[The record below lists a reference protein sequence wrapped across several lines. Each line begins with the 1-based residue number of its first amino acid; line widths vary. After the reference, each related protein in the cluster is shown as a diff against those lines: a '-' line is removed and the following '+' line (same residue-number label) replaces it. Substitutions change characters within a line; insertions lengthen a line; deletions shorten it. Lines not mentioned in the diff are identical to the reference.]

1 MDFKRVA
8 LAAVV
13 AWVVDAIYA
22 MVVWMGILGGEMA
35 RFPMVFRSEAD
46 INAYLPLMF
55 AGGLLGMFALV
66 YVYAKGYEGGSGA
79 AEGFRFG
86 LLLAVFMT
94 GFVSIAIYGS
104 FNIDGRLGLLASIAS
119 FLELLLVG
127 TVIGVTYKAAARM
140 PAAAARA

>member
-13 AWVVDAIYA
+13 ALVVDTVYA

-35 RFPMVFRSEAD
+35 RFPLVFRSEAD
-46 INAYLPLMF
+46 MNTYLPLMF
-55 AGGLLGMFALV
+55 VGGLVGLFSLV
-66 YVYAKGYEGGSGA
+66 YVYAKGYEGGSGV

-104 FNIDGRLGLLASIAS
+104 LNIDGQMGLMFSIGS
-119 FLELLLVG
+119 FVELLIVG
-127 TVIGVTYKAAARM
+127 TVIGLMYK
-140 PAAAARA
+140 PAAAKV